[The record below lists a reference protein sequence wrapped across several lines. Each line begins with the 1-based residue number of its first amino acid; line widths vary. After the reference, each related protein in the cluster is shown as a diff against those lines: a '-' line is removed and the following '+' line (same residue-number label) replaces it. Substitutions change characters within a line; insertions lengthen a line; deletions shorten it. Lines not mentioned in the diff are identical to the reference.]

1 MVITA
6 ASPVQVHRAATTE
19 LAATSGASAS
29 PCRLVSASWLGHYA
43 TRPEIRDTGQ
53 WNIDHVDD
61 SYEAEFLQRL
71 AQRVGQQ

>member
-1 MVITA
+1 LPSCLTCGIN
-6 ASPVQVHRAATTE
+6 PP
-19 LAATSGASAS
+19 SAN
-29 PCRLVSASWLGHYA
+29 WLGHYA
-43 TRPEIRDTGQ
+43 IRPEIGDTGQ